1 MSGRIKRMNL
11 SILVFALLFWQ
22 SPETAKARMIDLSV
36 AVDKPIVLR
45 NESQVAYLRVGLT
58 GFPMHD
64 LQNRSPL
71 NVAIVLD
78 KSGSMQ
84 GEKIERAKEAAIMAI
99 HRLDS
104 RDIVSI
110 IAYDETVEVVV
121 PATKASDIEAIS
133 AAIRAIQARG
143 NTALF
148 AGVSKGAAEVR
159 KFLSKNHVNRIVLL
173 SDGVANVG
181 LSSPSDLGAL
191 GSILADEGMSVTTI
205 GLGLGYN
212 EDLLSELATRSDG
225 YHYFAEGLEDLSQMF
240 DQEFGKAL
248 SLVAQGIE
256 IRIRCAPGVIP
267 RRILG
272 KSATIDGSDVRISLN
287 NLFSESER
295 RIVLEV
301 ELSPE
306 MLRDPDVEIAAI
318 DVDYDNLLTRSRD
331 HLDRKLSI
339 ETTLSRADVDAN
351 INSRVMVDVVKIL
364 AVEQNM
370 QASLLRDQGRIAEA
384 LELLLRNA
392 DFLAENALRFNSQD
406 LQAYSLQQEID
417 AQNLD
422 DTNWDRQRKEMEFN
436 AVKALY

>member
-1 MSGRIKRMNL
+1 MSRRIHRMNL
-11 SILVFALLFWQ
+11 TILVLALLFWQ
-22 SPETAKARMIDLSV
+22 IPGTAKARMIDLDV

-45 NESQVAYLRVGLT
+45 NENQIAYLRIGLT
-58 GFPMHD
+58 GFPMDD
-64 LQNRSPL
+64 LQDRSPL

-104 RDIVSI
+104 KDIVSI
-110 IAYDETVEVVV
+110 IAYDETVEIVV
-121 PATKASDIEAIS
+121 PATKVSDIDAIS
-133 AAIRAIQARG
+133 TAIRSIRAGG

-159 KFLSKNHVNRIVLL
+159 KFLSENHVNRIVLL

-191 GSILADEGMSVTTI
+191 GSILADEGISVTTI

-225 YHYFAEGLEDLSQMF
+225 YHYFAEGLEDLSRMF

-248 SLVAQGIE
+248 SMVAQGID

-272 KSATIDGSDVRISLN
+272 KTATIDGSDVIVSLN

-306 MLRDPDVEIAAI
+306 TLRGPNVEIAAI
-318 DVDYDNLLTRSRD
+318 DVDYDNLLTRSRE
-331 HLDRKLSI
+331 HLDRRLSI
-339 ETTLSRADVDAN
+339 RTTLSRVDVDAN
-351 INSRVMVDVVKIL
+351 INSHVMVDVIKIL
-364 AVEQNM
+364 AVERNM

-384 LELLLRNA
+384 LELLLQNA
-392 DFLAENALRFNSQD
+392 DFLAENSIRFNSQD
-406 LQAYSLQQEID
+406 LQDYSLQQQID

-422 DTNWDRQRKEMEFN
+422 DENWDRQRKAMEFN
-436 AVKALY
+436 AVKSLY